1 MTKNDQLIH
10 ILVPEHI
17 KLSDKEKGELLEQY
31 HVTLR
36 ELPKIKKEDPAIR
49 HLELQEGDV
58 VKIMRKS
65 PTAGNSVF
73 YRGVIDE

>member
-1 MTKNDQLIH
+1 MTKKNPLVH

-17 KLSDKEKGELLEQY
+17 KLSDKEKMELLEQY
-31 HVTLR
+31 HITLR
-36 ELPKIKKEDPAIR
+36 ELPKIKKEDPAIH

-58 VKIMRKS
+58 VKIMRLS
-65 PTAGNSVF
+65 PTAGSSVF

>member
-1 MTKNDQLIH
+1 MTKKDPLPHTLI
-10 ILVPEHI
+10 PEHI
-17 KLSDKEKGELLEQY
+17 KLLDKEKNELLATY

-36 ELPKIKKEDPAIR
+36 ELPKIKKEDPAIQ
-49 HLELQEGDV
+49 HLNLQEGDV
-58 VKIMRKS
+58 VKIMRTS